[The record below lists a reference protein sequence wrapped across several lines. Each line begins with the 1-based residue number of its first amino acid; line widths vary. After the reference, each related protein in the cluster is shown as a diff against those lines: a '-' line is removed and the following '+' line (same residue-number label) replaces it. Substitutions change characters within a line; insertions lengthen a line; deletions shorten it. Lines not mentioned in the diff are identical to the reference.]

1 MQGNQGEMCD
11 GVGQAQCNENY
22 TCQSCNCTY
31 QPDCGNGVV
40 DPGEA
45 CDDGN
50 GNNND
55 ECTNVCTLTICGDG
69 IVQNPNGQ

>member
-1 MQGNQGEMCD
+1 M
-11 GVGQAQCNENY
+11 
-22 TCQSCNCTY
+22 SCNCAY

-50 GNNND
+50 QYNND
-55 ECTNVCTLTICGDG
+55 ECTNVCTLTRCGDG
-69 IVQNPNGQ
+69 ILQNPNGQ